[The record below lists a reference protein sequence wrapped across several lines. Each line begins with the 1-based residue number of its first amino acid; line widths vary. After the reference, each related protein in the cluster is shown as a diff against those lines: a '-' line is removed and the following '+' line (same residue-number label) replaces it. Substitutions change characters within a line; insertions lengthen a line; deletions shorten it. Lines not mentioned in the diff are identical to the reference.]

1 MSLGNARRGRP
12 QNKIKQVSIK
22 DTWAKLSAALR
33 TILNHKTSTLF
44 FAETFNYAYNMVLFK
59 EGPMLYK
66 GVKELITEHLD
77 LLAEERI
84 VPAFPRASGNHTAGK
99 LGGGQE
105 AIERAVEGDRFL
117 RAVKGVWDDHVRAMR
132 SMNHVLA
139 YLNKG
144 YAMTNGLPV
153 VEEVGRD
160 LFLSQIVRSPK
171 HPIHTHLIGT
181 LLSLVQLERDGE
193 AIQRSSIRDCVD
205 FLLRLENPE
214 AMGGRTVYA
223 TSFEPEFLRRSKE
236 FYGQESVALLE
247 RGDAPAY
254 LRNVETRFAE
264 EANRTANYLSSFT
277 WKQLDGLLVG
287 SLLTPHLQAIMKMP
301 GSGLGAMLEAN
312 RYDDLHRLYTLF
324 LRVPDDA
331 GKDALRLALRESV
344 ESYGKAIN
352 DGASR
357 VDQDAGPSTGGM
369 DEEEKPDP
377 KGKGKAKAPT
387 AAASAL
393 SQGLRWVQDVH
404 DLKDKFDAILEEAFG
419 GDKQIQ
425 ASINEAFQSFI
436 NANQRAPE
444 FLSLFID
451 DHLKKGAKA
460 KTEEEIELALEKT
473 IILFRFLSDKDK
485 FERYYKNH
493 LAKRLLYGRS
503 VSDDAE
509 RGMVAKLKVEMG
521 FQFTQK
527 LEGMFTDMRLSAES
541 ANSFRNYMGK
551 SNTTLPF
558 DLTVNVLT
566 ASYWPQP
573 VVAASTC
580 TFGSTLSQATELYQK
595 YYDGRHTG
603 RRLTWQANLGT
614 ADVRVRFKARS
625 HDLNLS
631 TQALVVLLLFED
643 VKDDETLSYTDI
655 KSATGLADADL
666 QRTLQSLACAK
677 FRVLTKTPK
686 GRDVNPTDVFSF
698 NDGFTSP
705 LARIK
710 IMQVASKVE
719 TPKEREE
726 TQEMVDEERRHQIEA
741 CIVRIMKNRKTM
753 SHNDLISEVA
763 HQLSA
768 RFVPSMSNIKKRIE
782 SLIDREYLERTNDIG
797 VYRYLA

>member
-1 MSLGNARRGRP
+1 
-12 QNKIKQVSIK
+12 
-22 DTWAKLSAALR
+22 
-33 TILNHKTSTLF
+33 
-44 FAETFNYAYNMVLFK
+44 
-59 EGPMLYK
+59 MLYK
-66 GVKELITEHLD
+66 GFKGIITDHLNV
-77 LLAEERI
+77 LAEERI
-84 VPAFPRASGNHTAGK
+84 VPAFPRASGTHTAAK

-105 AIERAVEGDRFL
+105 AMEYALEGDRFL
-117 RAVKGVWDDHVRAMR
+117 RAIKGVWDDHVRAMR
-132 SMNHVLA
+132 SINHILQ
-139 YLNKG
+139 YLNRG
-144 YAMTNGLPV
+144 YCLMNGLPV
-153 VEEVGRD
+153 VLEVGRD
-160 LFLSQIVRSPK
+160 LFLSQIVRSNK
-171 HPIHTHLIGT
+171 YPIHTHLIGT

-193 AIQRSSIRDCVD
+193 AIQRSSIRDSIDV
-205 FLLRLENPE
+205 LLRLENSE
-214 AMGGRTVYA
+214 AMGGGTVYA
-223 TSFEPEFLRRSKE
+223 TSFEPEFLRRSKD
-236 FYGQESVALLE
+236 FYGQEAITMLE

-264 EANRTANYLSSFT
+264 EANRTASYLSSFT
-277 WKQLDGLLVG
+277 WKQLEALLIG

-301 GSGLGAMLEAN
+301 GSGLAAMVEAD

-331 GKDALRLALRESV
+331 GKDALRIALRENV
-344 ESYGKAIN
+344 EAYGKAIN
-352 DGASR
+352 DGATR
-357 VDQDAGPSTGGM
+357 VDQDAGPSAGGM
-369 DEEEKPDP
+369 DEDEKPDP

-393 SQGLRWVQDVH
+393 SQALRWVQDVH
-404 DLKDKFDAILEEAFG
+404 DLKDKFDAILDQAFG
-419 GDKQIQ
+419 GDQQIQ

-451 DHLKKGAKA
+451 EHLKKGTKA
-460 KTEEEIELALEKT
+460 KSEEEIDVALEKT
-473 IILFRFLSDKDK
+473 IVLFRFLSDKDK
-485 FERYYKNH
+485 FERYYKIH

-503 VSDDAE
+503 ASDDAE

-541 ANSFRNYMGK
+541 INSFRNYMSK
-551 SNTTLPF
+551 NNATLPF
-558 DLTVNVLT
+558 DLSVNVLT

-580 TFGSTLSQATELYQK
+580 TFGSSLSQATDLYQK

-643 VKDDETLSYTDI
+643 VKDDETLSYNDI

-698 NDGFTSP
+698 NDAFTSP

-710 IMQVASKVE
+710 IMQVASSKVE
-719 TPKEREE
+719 TPKERQE

-763 HQLSA
+763 HQLSS

-782 SLIDREYLERTNDIG
+782 SLIDREYLERTSYVG
-797 VYRYLA
+797 MYRYLA